1 MEEEDR
7 EVCKF
12 LIVLAASCRMVR
24 ALRVGTRLKLRLRLR
39 LEVKRRGSVVVE
51 VGEGRLGAAR
61 MPSTGGG
68 IVGERRRGKCGSK
81 TGASAG
87 VDWVRMQMSKST
99 GGVGV
104 V

>member
-24 ALRVGTRLKLRLRLR
+24 ALRVGTRLKLRLRL
-39 LEVKRRGSVVVE
+39 EVKRRGSVVVE
-51 VGEGRLGAAR
+51 VGEWRLGAAR